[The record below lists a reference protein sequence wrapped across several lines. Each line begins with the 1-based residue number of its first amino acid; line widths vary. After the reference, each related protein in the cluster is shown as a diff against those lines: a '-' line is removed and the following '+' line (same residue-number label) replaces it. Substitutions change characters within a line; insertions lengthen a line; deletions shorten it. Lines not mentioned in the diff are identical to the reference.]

1 MKYYAMPMHLHS
13 AHEPTASIGAHMSR
27 AVSLGMKYIWLT
39 EHDIRMGKKAKAV
52 PCFSYSEQSLVYV
65 LENGVDAGF
74 LESEANTG
82 GWTFSKIDEGYEL
95 NVSVHSGENE
105 RLTFQ
110 SRGKVHCDPL
120 FANIAVE
127 LDADI
132 EAIGDGTVSIE
143 FVLSAQPP
151 TYQQARLVYSFGDVA
166 AAVGNVPTIVYPFPE
181 KNASGR
187 YRFELTKDVKDEI
200 GGLDNALCTL
210 ELVLKAANGSSA
222 SLTFRSLEFFR
233 ELNYEPVRREQM
245 KLAQKLGEHYGITPF
260 VSYEISGA
268 GHHMNVYSTRVP
280 VINYEERSFKVTSS
294 EAIEHVLSYGGI
306 FSYNHPLSEWN
317 YAGLSEDEKWELV
330 DTLAEKFIK
339 NRVLGA
345 SLMEVGFPENK
356 GAFDEKFHLA
366 LWDKLSLGGI
376 MISGDGDSDNHFARD
391 VGWTT
396 GNNFC
401 SYIGIFDGEE
411 PTEDAFV
418 RAMKRGSLWFG
429 DPSVMGE
436 ISFGCD
442 KSPQGSVTVGDSRV
456 AEISV
461 SGVGCEGE
469 LVRIVDGLPD
479 AKIALVNGAASDLY
493 TLIRN
498 GKFSFVRY
506 EIRNSGGRLVAS
518 TNPLYI
524 AKSLADIDESEIAE
538 GRLVCE

>member
-1 MKYYAMPMHLHS
+1 VLDYSKEKITTEMAI
-13 AHEPTASIGAHMSR
+13 AHVKAH
-27 AVSLGMKYIWLT
+27 
-39 EHDIRMGKKAKAV
+39 
-52 PCFSYSEQSLVYV
+52 
-65 LENGVDAGF
+65 
-74 LESEANTG
+74 
-82 GWTFSKIDEGYEL
+82 
-95 NVSVHSGENE
+95 
-105 RLTFQ
+105 
-110 SRGKVHCDPL
+110 
-120 FANIAVE
+120 
-127 LDADI
+127 
-132 EAIGDGTVSIE
+132 
-143 FVLSAQPP
+143 
-151 TYQQARLVYSFGDVA
+151 
-166 AAVGNVPTIVYPFPE
+166 
-181 KNASGR
+181 
-187 YRFELTKDVKDEI
+187 
-200 GGLDNALCTL
+200 
-210 ELVLKAANGSSA
+210 
-222 SLTFRSLEFFR
+222 
-233 ELNYEPVRREQM
+233 
-245 KLAQKLGEHYGITPF
+245 
-260 VSYEISGA
+260 
-268 GHHMNVYSTRVP
+268 
-280 VINYEERSFKVTSS
+280 
-294 EAIEHVLSYGGI
+294 GGI
-306 FSYNHPLSEWN
+306 FSYNHPFESSKYKRVEFTR
-317 YAGLSEDEKWELV
+317 EELDGV
-330 DTLAEKFIK
+330 VAYEIDHLASNK
-339 NRVLGA
+339 VYGA

-376 MISGDGDSDNHFARD
+376 MISGDGDSDNHYARD
-391 VGWTT
+391 IGWTT

-401 SYIGIFDGEE
+401 SYIGIFEGEE

-418 RAMKRGSLWFG
+418 SAMNRGSLWFG